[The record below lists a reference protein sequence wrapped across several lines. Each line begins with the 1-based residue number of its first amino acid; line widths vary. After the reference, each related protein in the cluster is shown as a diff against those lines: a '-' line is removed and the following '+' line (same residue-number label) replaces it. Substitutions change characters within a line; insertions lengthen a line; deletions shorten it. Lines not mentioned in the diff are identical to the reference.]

1 MGLADSVSPG
11 VLGAGFGITVEAWA
25 SAEGRRERPRRAAT
39 SKLGVTRFPALYG
52 GGL

>member
-39 SKLGVTRFPALYG
+39 SRPPPPPPAS
-52 GGL
+52 